1 MYPTSDRDMRV
12 QTKAS
17 CRIGPVGPEFR
28 AERWWKPWRVRA
40 LLLSLL
46 VLALGWLS
54 NTTAAADPVDPA
66 DVPANLRQ
74 YVPDSA
80 EWAASPWMTGESCRD
95 QGGDWSTY
103 AAFMIQDFPA
113 LLEFFQP
120 DFANDDGNAPERKKL
135 LVRGYNDLA
144 ANLTAPTGY
153 CVEQVKSWAKA
164 NPDYQPFGFEWG
176 NVDTMG
182 DHGVRPWSNCSTTSP
197 GDLAPCRG
205 FYIACDG
212 AITQQEDQRCQ
223 AWNTFSDDYVTR
235 MNTVLRKAYTQYPLL
250 VDGSDQTKTCYGCK
264 SPAEVAQ
271 EFLNWVAKKGMEQVV
286 SFIVS
291 GVTKLWG
298 TFMRIATDFSSP
310 QVTGVAFASVYNL
323 VAGVAL
329 ALAFLGWLVTLASS
343 WRRGH
348 LQYSLFGGIKAAVG
362 VTLAGVGAILM
373 LQLAHDCTKALISAG
388 GDIAQQ
394 ADFTTSLAKANPL
407 VAIIAGALIG
417 ISLIFAIIFL
427 IVDAALVLMW
437 TLFGAFAAAGQ
448 VHQATSGWV
457 WKWAARGTAMAWAPF
472 FMVAVML
479 LSQALLLPLDAGEDP
494 VEQVVDV
501 VQGLALCLLL
511 VLCPWLLWELVDF
524 VGDRI
529 GGPAASGGVAGR
541 AASTGSQ
548 RGVTATGGAA
558 GAAVRTMASA
568 AREFGRGFAEGPQGR
583 SDGGSS
589 SGGNSGRSAVP
600 VPRPEPNQRASTGN
614 GSEGSSAREGATG
627 GDGAEGNTAAQS
639 PVSMRSG
646 GGGSDGVP
654 GTSPPA
660 NLGRV
665 VASAPPRQP
674 TPTAP
679 AEAAGPPEAS
689 ASSGSGGRGD
699 TRMPPPAD

>member
-1 MYPTSDRDMRV
+1 MSPTSDYDARTT
-12 QTKAS
+12 TKATCS
-17 CRIGPVGPEFR
+17 GAPDQPEAQR
-28 AERWWKPWRVRA
+28 DRLWTPHRVRA
-40 LLLSLL
+40 VLLSLL
-46 VLALGWLS
+46 VLSLSLLG
-54 NTTAAADPVDPA
+54 NPTAGADPVDPA

-80 EWAASPWMTGESCRD
+80 EWTASPWMTGESCRD

-103 AAFMIQDFPA
+103 AAFMIRDFPA

-135 LVRGYNDLA
+135 LVRGYTDLA
-144 ANLTAPTGY
+144 ANLTVPTGY

-182 DHGVRPWSNCSTTSP
+182 DHGVRPWSNCSTTDP
-197 GDLAPCRG
+197 EDLAPCRG

-212 AITQQEDQRCQ
+212 AVTQQEDQRCQ

-250 VDGSDQTKTCYGCK
+250 VDGSGQTKTCYGCK

-417 ISLIFAIIFL
+417 VSLIFAIIFM

-448 VHQATSGWV
+448 VHQATSG
-457 WKWAARGTAMAWAPF
+457 
-472 FMVAVML
+472 L
-479 LSQALLLPLDAGEDP
+479 
-494 VEQVVDV
+494 DV
-501 VQGLALCLLL
+501 V
-511 VLCPWLLWELVDF
+511 
-524 VGDRI
+524 
-529 GGPAASGGVAGR
+529 
-541 AASTGSQ
+541 
-548 RGVTATGGAA
+548 
-558 GAAVRTMASA
+558 
-568 AREFGRGFAEGPQGR
+568 
-583 SDGGSS
+583 
-589 SGGNSGRSAVP
+589 
-600 VPRPEPNQRASTGN
+600 
-614 GSEGSSAREGATG
+614 
-627 GDGAEGNTAAQS
+627 
-639 PVSMRSG
+639 
-646 GGGSDGVP
+646 
-654 GTSPPA
+654 
-660 NLGRV
+660 V
-665 VASAPPRQP
+665 VIVHQ
-674 TPTAP
+674 
-679 AEAAGPPEAS
+679 
-689 ASSGSGGRGD
+689 
-699 TRMPPPAD
+699 TR